1 MRQAAVL
8 TTWVARPRPLPR
20 SSSSMERCL
29 WRSSPSMGSCLWSG
43 GSHIGRQS
51 INNFMKYRYQPPL
64 FVLPPIQIQ
73 QRNYVFLPSSLSDA
87 SKLIRS
93 IIDNN
98 QQSQRQRLTV
108 KLKTRW
114 QDTIFVFRERM
125 KLLRQIQKEQRKLA
139 KLRANA
145 ARISVMKR
153 SDKYSLFVKNIR
165 GRVGHLS
172 SIAISNGKRNI
183 ISHYN
188 AKKRVYLRHKT
199 ARQLARKVVMESWKE
214 RYTLRESRWGW
225 LRGNARDNT
234 TTSVNTA
241 TTWRGVTL
249 TEPSHASWFDNEGY
263 PLTSRDPET
272 GRYVNPWLS
281 ESSNGE
287 NGLRNFLRWKLGGA
301 WSRFLEAFGLSSNHA
316 LCQGDVRE
324 TKGKTHGV
332 ETLMGEKIVKSSA
345 SVILNESSTASDG
358 DIFQTST
365 IGDQSAHESIRL
377 TWIGHS
383 TTVVTFPGDFTI
395 LTDPH
400 FSNYAGPVRRTAPP
414 AYGVAD
420 LPEVVDCVLISHDH
434 MDHLDYWSILELI
447 DSNKVSYWVVPSG
460 IKSWLMDKAGISP
473 EKIIELEW
481 WQGVRLSKPLGGKRS
496 NRNILERNLPE
507 VVELVRPFDK
517 VTGQHP
523 NDKGERSHVLPGK
536 NELVITCAPAQ
547 HWCSCSPFDRN
558 QRLWCSFS
566 VHATPALAELG
577 QQRAPRTHSFYF
589 AGDSGLPTD
598 FPLHHQIGDRL
609 GPFDISAIPI
619 GAYEPEWFMR
629 ESHCNPAEAV
639 KIHQA
644 IRSRMSVAVHFDTFD
659 LADEPRDEP
668 PKLLL
673 AEVDRVNEDILKM
686 AAEVVAVADVV
697 GIAASQLGKEIT
709 KDAEVATSFLEQA
722 GAGKPNEKLIGILPI
737 LVDFAVI
744 KHGQSIES
752 LPK

>member
-1 MRQAAVL
+1 M
-8 TTWVARPRPLPR
+8 
-20 SSSSMERCL
+20 
-29 WRSSPSMGSCLWSG
+29 
-43 GSHIGRQS
+43 
-51 INNFMKYRYQPPL
+51 
-64 FVLPPIQIQ
+64 
-73 QRNYVFLPSSLSDA
+73 
-87 SKLIRS
+87 RS

-98 QQSQRQRLTV
+98 QQAQRQRLTV

-114 QDTIFVFRERM
+114 QDTILVFRERM
-125 KLLRQIQKEQRKLA
+125 KIMRQIQKEQRKLA

-145 ARISVMKR
+145 ARISVIK
-153 SDKYSLFVKNIR
+153 SDNYSIFVKNIR

-188 AKKRVYLRHKT
+188 AKKRVYLRQKT
-199 ARQLARKVVMESWKE
+199 ARQLARKVVVEGWKE

-225 LRGNARDNT
+225 LRGNAIDNT
-234 TTSVNTA
+234 TT
-241 TTWRGVTL
+241 TTWWGVTL

-287 NGLRNFLRWKLGGA
+287 NGLKNFLRWKLGGA
-301 WSRFLEAFGLSSNHA
+301 WSRFLEAVGLSSNPA
-316 LCQGDVRE
+316 LCQDDVCE
-324 TKGKTHGV
+324 TNEKTHYV
-332 ETLMGEKIVKSSA
+332 KTLTRGKIAKSSD
-345 SVILNESSTASDG
+345 SMNLHESSTASDG
-358 DIFQTST
+358 KLYQIST
-365 IGDQSAHESIRL
+365 TGGQSANEAIRL

-414 AYGVAD
+414 AFGVAD

-447 DSNKVSYWVVPSG
+447 ESKKVSFWVVPLG
-460 IKSWLMDKAGISP
+460 IKSWLMDKAGISS
-473 EKIIELEW
+473 ENIVELEW
-481 WQGVRLSKPLGGKRS
+481 WQGVRLSKPLGGKHS
-496 NRNILERNLPE
+496 NRDTPERNLPE
-507 VVELVRPFDK
+507 VVELVRAFDE

-523 NDKGERSHVLPGK
+523 KDGEEKARVLPDK

-547 HWCSCSPFDRN
+547 HWCSRSPFDRN

-566 VHATPALAELG
+566 VHATPALAETG
-577 QQRAPRTHSFYF
+577 QRAPRTHSFYF

-644 IRSRMSVAVHFDTFD
+644 IRSRRSVAVHFDTFD
-659 LADEPRDEP
+659 LADEPREEP
-668 PKLLL
+668 PTLLL
-673 AEVDRVNEDILKM
+673 AEVERVNEDILNM
-686 AAEVVAVADVV
+686 AAEVVAVADIV
-697 GIAASQLGKEIT
+697 GIAAAQLGKEIM
-709 KDAEVATSFLEQA
+709 KDATSLAEQLV
-722 GAGKPNEKLIGILPI
+722 AGKRNEELIGILPP

-744 KHGQSIES
+744 KRGQSIES

>member
-1 MRQAAVL
+1 MRHAVAL

-20 SSSSMERCL
+20 SSSSIE
-29 WRSSPSMGSCLWSG
+29 SCLWSG
-43 GSHIGRQS
+43 GFHLGRQS
-51 INNFMKYRYQPPL
+51 IINIMEYRYQPSL
-64 FVLPPIQIQ
+64 FFGPPIQIQ
-73 QRNYVFLPSSLSDA
+73 QRNYIFLPSSLSDA
-87 SKLIRS
+87 SKLMRS

-98 QQSQRQRLTV
+98 QGSQRQRLMV

-114 QDTIFVFRERM
+114 QDTILVFRERM
-125 KLLRQIQKEQRKLA
+125 KLLRKIQKEQRKLA

-145 ARISVMKR
+145 ARVSVMKR
-153 SDKYSLFVKNIR
+153 SDIYSLFVKNIR
-165 GRVGHLS
+165 RKVGNFS
-172 SIAISNGKRNI
+172 SFAISSGKRNI

-188 AKKRVYLRHKT
+188 AKKRVYLRRKVT
-199 ARQLARKVVMESWKE
+199 RQLARKVVMESLKKS
-214 RYTLRESRWGW
+214 YSLRDSRWGW
-225 LRGNARDNT
+225 LRVNAIDT
-234 TTSVNTA
+234 TTASVNST

-287 NGLRNFLRWKLGGA
+287 NGSKNFFRWKLGGA
-301 WSRFLEAFGLSSNHA
+301 WSRFLEAVGLSSNRT
-316 LCQGDVRE
+316 LCQGDVRDV
-324 TKGKTHGV
+324 KGNTHDV
-332 ETLMGEKIVKSSA
+332 ETLMRDNVAKSSA
-345 SVILNESSTASDG
+345 SANLYVSSTDSAG
-358 DIFQTST
+358 KFHQTST
-365 IGDQSAHESIRL
+365 IGDQSAHEAIRL

-383 TTVVTFPGDFTI
+383 TTLVTFPGDFTI

-400 FSNYAGPVRRTAPP
+400 FSSYAGPIRRTALP
-414 AYGVAD
+414 AFGVAD
-420 LPEVVDCVLISHDH
+420 LPEVVDCILISHDH

-447 DSNKVSYWVVPSG
+447 DSNKVSFWVVPLG
-460 IKSWLMDKAGISP
+460 IKSWLMDKVGISP
-473 EKIIELEW
+473 ENIVELEW
-481 WQGVRLSKPLGGKRS
+481 WQGVRLSKPLGGKHS
-496 NRNILERNLPE
+496 NRDILERNLPE
-507 VVELVRPFDK
+507 VVELVHAFDE

-523 NDKGERSHVLPGK
+523 KYGEEKAHALPDKS
-536 NELVITCAPAQ
+536 ELVITCAPAQ
-547 HWCSCSPFDRN
+547 HWCSRSPFDRN

-566 VHATPALAELG
+566 VHATPALESG
-577 QQRAPRTHSFYF
+577 QRAPRTHSFYF

-644 IRSRMSVAVHFDTFD
+644 IRSRRSVAIHFDTFD

-673 AEVDRVNEDILKM
+673 AEVERMNEEILKM
-686 AAEVVAVADVV
+686 AAEVIVVADIV
-697 GIAASQLGKEIT
+697 GTAAAQLGKEIT
-709 KDAEVATSFLEQA
+709 KDVDVATSLAEQA
-722 GAGKPNEKLIGILPI
+722 VAGKRNEELIGILPP

-744 KHGQSIES
+744 KHGQSIDS